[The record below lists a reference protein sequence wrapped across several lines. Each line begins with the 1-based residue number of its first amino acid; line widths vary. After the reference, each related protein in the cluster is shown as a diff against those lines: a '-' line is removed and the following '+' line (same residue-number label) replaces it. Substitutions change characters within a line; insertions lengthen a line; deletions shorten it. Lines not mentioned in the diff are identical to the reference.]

1 MDQFTKDLTK
11 TLLSNGDVKELFRQQ
26 LETAINHILQV
37 ELTALLG
44 YDLYDRSGFNSGNSR
59 NGQYYRLIDS
69 EYEKLKIIVPRDR
82 QGKFHNHLLP
92 AYSRRQ
98 DALETTII
106 QLYSKGVTTREIADL
121 IEEMYGTYYSATTVS
136 NITAQVTKQIES
148 FHQRTIKANYVC
160 LFLDATYLPLR
171 RDSVQK
177 EAVYVALGITATG
190 TKEVLDYRIT
200 PSENSEVWSEM
211 AENLKQRGL
220 KQVQLI
226 IADGMVG
233 LQPALLCA
241 FPKAKF
247 QRCLVH
253 VMRNISSNVRL
264 KDRESILNDF
274 KQLHSVSD
282 ITAGRQ
288 LLNNFYDTWE
298 KKYSNLI
305 KKLKSIENELLAFLS
320 FPLAIRPTIYSTNIL
335 ESLNKKIK
343 RKTKPK
349 EQFPNEKSLDNFI
362 GVQILNYNENNFE
375 RIHRGFGQVKDTLES
390 LFD

>member
-1 MDQFTKDLTK
+1 MEQFTKDLTK

-26 LETAINHILQV
+26 LEKAINQILQA
-37 ELTALLG
+37 ELTSLLG
-44 YDLYDRSGFNSGNSR
+44 YDPYERNGFKANNYR
-59 NGQYYRLIDS
+59 NGQYFRLIDS
-69 EYEKLKIIVPRDR
+69 EYGKLKIAVPRDR

-121 IEEMYGTYYSATTVS
+121 IEKMYGSYYSATTVS
-136 NITAQVTKQIES
+136 NITAQVTEQIEA

-171 RDSVQK
+171 RDTVQR
-177 EAVYVALGITATG
+177 EAVYIALGITPTG
-190 TKEVLDYRIT
+190 IKEVLDYRIA
-200 PSENSEVWSEM
+200 PSENAEVWSEM
-211 AENLKQRGL
+211 AADLKQRGL

-233 LQPALLCA
+233 LQPALLHA

-253 VMRNISSNVRL
+253 VMRNISTHVRL
-264 KDRESILNDF
+264 KDREVILNDF
-274 KQLHSVSD
+274 KQLHSVTNKTEAHKMLAD
-282 ITAGRQ
+282 
-288 LLNNFYDTWE
+288 FYSTWE
-298 KKYSNLI
+298 KQYTNLI
-305 KKLKSIENELLAFLS
+305 SHIRSIEKELLAFLA
-320 FPLAIRPTIYSTNIL
+320 FPAAIRPTIYSTNII

-343 RKTKPK
+343 RKTKAK

-362 GVQILNYNENNFE
+362 GVQVISYNEKNFN
-375 RIHRGFGQVKDTLES
+375 RIHRGFD
-390 LFD
+390 

>member
-1 MDQFTKDLTK
+1 MEQFTKDLTK

-26 LETAINHILQV
+26 LEKAINQILQA
-37 ELTALLG
+37 ELTSLLG
-44 YDLYDRSGFNSGNSR
+44 YDPYERNGFKANNYR
-59 NGQYYRLIDS
+59 NGQYFRLIDS
-69 EYEKLKIIVPRDR
+69 EYGKLKIAVPRDR

-121 IEEMYGTYYSATTVS
+121 IEKMYGSYYSATTVS
-136 NITAQVTKQIES
+136 NITAQVTEQIEA

-171 RDSVQK
+171 RDTVQR
-177 EAVYVALGITATG
+177 EAVYIALGITPTG
-190 TKEVLDYRIT
+190 IKEVLDYRIA
-200 PSENSEVWSEM
+200 PSENAEVWSEM
-211 AENLKQRGL
+211 AADLKQRGL

-233 LQPALLCA
+233 LQPALLHA

-253 VMRNISSNVRL
+253 VMRNISTHVRL
-264 KDRESILNDF
+264 KDREVISNDF
-274 KQLHSVSD
+274 KQLHSVTNKTEAHKMLAD
-282 ITAGRQ
+282 
-288 LLNNFYDTWE
+288 FYSTWE
-298 KKYSNLI
+298 KQYTNLI
-305 KKLKSIENELLAFLS
+305 SHIRSIEKELLAFLA
-320 FPLAIRPTIYSTNIL
+320 FPAAIRPTIYSTNII

-343 RKTKPK
+343 RKTKAK

-362 GVQILNYNENNFE
+362 GVQVISYNENNFN

>member
-11 TLLSNGDVKELFRQQ
+11 TLLSNGDIKELFRQQ
-26 LETAINHILQV
+26 LETAINRILQA

-44 YDLYDRSGFNSGNSR
+44 YDPYDRSGFNTGNSR

-69 EYEKLKIIVPRDR
+69 EYGKLKIAVPRDR
-82 QGKFHNHLLP
+82 KGHFHNHLLP

-121 IEEMYGTYYSATTVS
+121 IEKMYGSYYSATTVS
-136 NITAQVTKQIES
+136 KITAQVTKQIEA
-148 FHQRTIKANYVC
+148 FHQRAIKANYVC

-171 RDSVQK
+171 RDSVQR
-177 EAVYVALGITATG
+177 EAVYIALGITPVG
-190 TKEVLDYRIT
+190 IKEVLDYRIA
-200 PSENSEVWSEM
+200 PSENAGVWSEM
-211 AENLKQRGL
+211 AEDLKKRGL

-233 LQPALLCA
+233 LQPALLHA

-253 VMRNISSNVRL
+253 VMRNIGSHVRL
-264 KDRESILNDF
+264 KDREAILNDF
-274 KQLHSVSD
+274 KELHSATDV
-282 ITAGRQ
+282 TAAHKI
-288 LLNNFYDTWE
+288 LNDFYGAWG
-298 KKYSNLI
+298 KSYSNLI
-305 KKLKSIENELLAFLS
+305 QQLKSIENELLAFLS
-320 FPLAIRPTIYSTNIL
+320 FPPAIRPTIYSTNIL
-335 ESLNKKIK
+335 ESLNKRIK

-362 GVQILNYNENNFE
+362 GVQVISYNEKYFN
-375 RIHRGFGQVKDTLES
+375 RSHRGFGQVKDTLES
-390 LFD
+390 LFE

>member
-1 MDQFTKDLTK
+1 M
-11 TLLSNGDVKELFRQQ
+11 TLPFKAN
-26 LETAINHILQV
+26 N
-37 ELTALLG
+37 
-44 YDLYDRSGFNSGNSR
+44 YR
-59 NGQYYRLIDS
+59 NGQYFRLIDS
-69 EYEKLKIIVPRDR
+69 EYGKLKIAVPRDR

-121 IEEMYGTYYSATTVS
+121 IEKMYGSYYSATTVS
-136 NITAQVTKQIES
+136 NITAQVTEQIEA

-171 RDSVQK
+171 RDTVQR
-177 EAVYVALGITATG
+177 EAVYIALGITPTG
-190 TKEVLDYRIT
+190 IKEVLDYRIA
-200 PSENSEVWSEM
+200 PSENAEVWSEM
-211 AENLKQRGL
+211 AADLKQRGL

-233 LQPALLCA
+233 LQPALLHA

-253 VMRNISSNVRL
+253 VMRNISTHVRL
-264 KDRESILNDF
+264 KDREVILNDF
-274 KQLHSVSD
+274 KQLHSVTNKTEAHKMLAD
-282 ITAGRQ
+282 
-288 LLNNFYDTWE
+288 FYSTWE
-298 KKYSNLI
+298 KQYTNLI
-305 KKLKSIENELLAFLS
+305 SHIRSIEKELLAFLA
-320 FPLAIRPTIYSTNIL
+320 FPAAIRPTIYSTNII

-343 RKTKPK
+343 RKTKAK

-362 GVQILNYNENNFE
+362 GVQVISYNENNFN

>member
-1 MDQFTKDLTK
+1 MEQFTKDLTK
-11 TLLSNGDVKELFRQQ
+11 TLLSNSDVKELFRQQ
-26 LETAINHILQV
+26 LEKAINQILQA
-37 ELTALLG
+37 ELTSLLG
-44 YDLYDRSGFNSGNSR
+44 YDPYERNGFKANNYR
-59 NGQYYRLIDS
+59 NGQYFRLIDS
-69 EYEKLKIIVPRDR
+69 EYGKLKIAVPRDR

-121 IEEMYGTYYSATTVS
+121 IEKMYGSYYSATTVS
-136 NITAQVTKQIES
+136 NITAQVTEQIEA

-171 RDSVQK
+171 RDTVQR
-177 EAVYVALGITATG
+177 EAVYIALGITPTG
-190 TKEVLDYRIT
+190 IKEVLDYRIA
-200 PSENSEVWSEM
+200 PSENAEVWSEM
-211 AENLKQRGL
+211 AADLKQRGL

-233 LQPALLCA
+233 LQPALLHA

-253 VMRNISSNVRL
+253 VMRNISTHVRL
-264 KDRESILNDF
+264 KDREVILNDF
-274 KQLHSVSD
+274 KQLHSVTNKTEAHKMLAD
-282 ITAGRQ
+282 
-288 LLNNFYDTWE
+288 FYSTWE
-298 KKYSNLI
+298 KQYTNLI
-305 KKLKSIENELLAFLS
+305 SHIRSIEKELLAFLA
-320 FPLAIRPTIYSTNIL
+320 FPAAIRPTIYSTNII

-343 RKTKPK
+343 RKTKAK

-362 GVQILNYNENNFE
+362 GVQVISYNENNFN

>member
-1 MDQFTKDLTK
+1 MEQFTKDLTK

-26 LETAINHILQV
+26 LEKAINQILQA
-37 ELTALLG
+37 ELTSLLG
-44 YDLYDRSGFNSGNSR
+44 YDPYERNGFKANNYR
-59 NGQYYRLIDS
+59 NGQYFRLIDS
-69 EYEKLKIIVPRDR
+69 EYGKLKIAVPRDR

-121 IEEMYGTYYSATTVS
+121 IEKMYGSYYSATTVS
-136 NITAQVTKQIES
+136 NITAQVTEQIEA

-171 RDSVQK
+171 RDTVQR
-177 EAVYVALGITATG
+177 EAVYIALGITPTG
-190 TKEVLDYRIT
+190 IKEVLDYRIA
-200 PSENSEVWSEM
+200 PSENAEVWSEM
-211 AENLKQRGL
+211 AADLKQRGL

-233 LQPALLCA
+233 LQPALLHA

-253 VMRNISSNVRL
+253 VMRNISTHVRL
-264 KDRESILNDF
+264 KDREVILNDF
-274 KQLHSVSD
+274 KQLHSVTNKTEAHKMLAD
-282 ITAGRQ
+282 
-288 LLNNFYDTWE
+288 FYSTWE
-298 KKYSNLI
+298 KQYTNLI
-305 KKLKSIENELLAFLS
+305 SHIRSIEKELLAFLA
-320 FPLAIRPTIYSTNIL
+320 FPAAIRPTIYSTNII

-343 RKTKPK
+343 RKTKAK

-362 GVQILNYNENNFE
+362 GVQVISYNENNFN